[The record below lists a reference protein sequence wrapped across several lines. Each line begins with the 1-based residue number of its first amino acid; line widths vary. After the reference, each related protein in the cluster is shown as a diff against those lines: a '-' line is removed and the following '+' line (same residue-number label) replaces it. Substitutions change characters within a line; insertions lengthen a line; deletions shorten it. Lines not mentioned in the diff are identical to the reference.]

1 MSVDKVAV
9 AVWETALA
17 DMKQQIDEDTY
28 NIWISPS
35 VPISF
40 RENVFELGVANGL
53 FLSWLE
59 DNFKDLI
66 LKALQTVTG
75 QPVSLKLLEGYHAE
89 QPEEVKQEV
98 SFVKAQVKKP
108 KAATKSKTKSDE
120 QRYIPGYNPRFT
132 FDHYVVGDENKF
144 CFAASKAVASA
155 PGRVYNPLFIYGNTG
170 LGKTHLMQAV
180 AQEIIGNKPRAKVE
194 YLSSEEFF
202 NTYIDALEQRKL
214 PSFRRHIRS
223 LDLLLI
229 DDVQFFKG
237 KEKLQEEFFH
247 TFNALFNA
255 HKQIVLTSDR
265 PPHEIN
271 GLEKRLVSRFECG
284 QIVDTLPPDYE
295 TRLAILRQKQKEQ
308 KIKLSDEILDF
319 IAARIKSNVRRLE
332 GALIRLTSYV
342 SMMDEEMDIATA
354 QQLLGSM
361 LEEEVTKKIN
371 IQAIQRQVADYY
383 DIRVSDITGNKRPQN
398 IAFPRQVAMFL
409 ARELTEESLPS
420 IGEIFNRNHATIL
433 HACKAINTQL
443 EKDPSFVVT
452 LNMLKKQLQGAQ

>member
-1 MSVDKVAV
+1 YTPVEEEVPKKTAKKTTARKDAVD
-9 AVWETALA
+9 
-17 DMKQQIDEDTY
+17 DDD
-28 NIWISPS
+28 
-35 VPISF
+35 
-40 RENVFELGVANGL
+40 
-53 FLSWLE
+53 
-59 DNFKDLI
+59 
-66 LKALQTVTG
+66 
-75 QPVSLKLLEGYHAE
+75 
-89 QPEEVKQEV
+89 PEE
-98 SFVKAQVKKP
+98 
-108 KAATKSKTKSDE
+108 TK
-120 QRYIPGYNPRFT
+120 YIPGYTPRFT
-132 FDHYVVGDENKF
+132 FDNYVVGDENKF

-180 AQEIIGNKPRAKVE
+180 AQEIIRNKPRAKVE

-202 NTYIDALEQRKL
+202 NKYIDALEQRKL

-308 KIKLSDEILDF
+308 KIKLSNEVLDF

-342 SMMDEEMDIATA
+342 SMMDEEMDIMTA
-354 QQLLGSM
+354 QQLLGTM
-361 LEEEVTKKIN
+361 LEEEITKKIN
-371 IQAIQRQVADYY
+371 IQAIQRQVADHF
-383 DIRVSDITGNKRPQN
+383 DIRVSDITGSKRPQN
-398 IAFPRQVAMFL
+398 IAFPRQVAMYL
-409 ARELTEESLPS
+409 SRELTEESLPS
-420 IGEIFNRNHATIL
+420 IGEVFNRNHATIL
-433 HACKAINTQL
+433 HAVKAIKIKL
-443 EKDPSFVVT
+443 EKDPTFIVT
-452 LNMLKKQLQGAQ
+452 LNMLKKQLQGSQ